1 MSLQDAAYQPN
12 PVPDDPEDVAALIQF
27 LYDEL
32 YRISATLETYEE
44 RITAL
49 EP

>member
-1 MSLQDAAYQPN
+1 MSEADTTYQPN
-12 PVPDDPEDVAALIQF
+12 PVPDDPAELIQF
-27 LYDEL
+27 LYEEL
-32 YRISATLETYEE
+32 YRISAYLETLEE